1 MSDALRLSVLDQ
13 SPVPQGSTV
22 ADALRHSLDL
32 ARHADQLGFHRYW
45 VAEHHGSPALA
56 CRAPEVLLGPIG
68 MATKQIRLGSGG
80 IMLPH
85 YSPLKVAE
93 TFGMLAGLFPGRV
106 DLGIGRAA
114 GTDAR
119 TTFALQRD
127 RRQAAPD
134 DFPEQLD
141 ELLAYLNGTVPDEHP
156 FARMAD
162 GLPAPAGA
170 IAPFL
175 LGSSPQSAAWA
186 AELSLPYVFADFI
199 NNAGVPYAAHYRA
212 RFEPSDRQPEP
223 YQIVAASVIVAE
235 TDAEADH
242 LAGSHRMLIEHLVRG
257 RLIPVPPPDEAAD
270 YLRTRGGNPAALP
283 VGRRIIAGSPETVR
297 TAVEQL
303 AADYHADE
311 VMALTTVYDPAARRR
326 SYALL
331 ADAFDLCAADHSGTG
346 IPACHG

>member
-1 MSDALRLSVLDQ
+1 MS
-13 SPVPQGSTV
+13 QGSTV
-22 ADALRHSLDL
+22 AAALRNSIDL
-32 ARHADQLGFHRYW
+32 ARLADRLGFHRYW
-45 VAEHHGSPALA
+45 VAEHHSSPALA

-68 MATKQIRLGSGG
+68 AATRRIRLGSGG

-93 TFGMLAGLFPGRV
+93 TFGMLAALYPGRV

-114 GTDAR
+114 GTDGR

-127 RRQAAPD
+127 RRQASPD

-141 ELLAYLNGTVPDEHP
+141 ELLAYVSGTVPDEHP
-156 FARMAD
+156 FARQAAA
-162 GLPAPAGA
+162 LPAAPGE

-199 NNAGVPYAAHYRA
+199 NNAGVPNAAYYRA
-212 RFEPSDRQPEP
+212 KFEPSDRQPEP

-235 TDAEADH
+235 TDDEANH
-242 LAGSHRMLIEHLVRG
+242 LANSHRMLLDHLTRG
-257 RLIPVPPPDEAAD
+257 RLIPIPPPDEAAA
-270 YLRTRGGNPAALP
+270 YLADRGSPLSLP
-283 VGRRIIAGSPETVR
+283 VGRRIVYGSPATVR
-297 TAVEQL
+297 AGLEKL

-326 SYALL
+326 SYELL
-331 ADAFDLCAADHSGTG
+331 AGAWAGKPQPELAMA
-346 IPACHG
+346 